1 MNNIYDPGDCV
12 TEDGVECS
20 ACIPRHCFDHYDE
33 CRLTMEGK
41 CVERE
46 DRDGSMPANRRSR
59 DPLRRRRRNQYKKEK
74 KEGFKN
80 IFTEL
85 EFNETCMVLTVL
97 YITLFLYKK
106 EVMGMVNNIFK

>member
-1 MNNIYDPGDCV
+1 MSDIYDPGDCV

-20 ACIPRHCFDHYDE
+20 SCIPLHCYDHHDE
-33 CRLTMEGK
+33 CRLTIEGK

-46 DRDGSMPANRRSR
+46 DRDDLMPGSD
-59 DPLRRRRRNQYKKEK
+59 DPLRRRRSNQYK